1 MRLLIT
7 LVIVAATLWF
17 IMFSP
22 LTAPLHLPFW
32 YAMTFSALVL
42 SVSSSLAVPGWW
54 RTVKWGNG
62 NFLLGVVI
70 AIALWGIFWL
80 GDFFSQMLFG
90 FARQQVDMIY
100 GMKEGF
106 SPWVLSALLLFII
119 GPAEEIF
126 WRGYVQKQLSARIN
140 PNFGWIM
147 TILLY
152 TLVHVSSCNFM
163 LVMASMVCGIV
174 WGTLYRF
181 FPDRFAAIIFSHA
194 LWDAAVFVWFPI

>member
-1 MRLLIT
+1 MKRLIALI
-7 LVIVAATLWF
+7 LVAAALWF

-22 LTAPLHLPFW
+22 LTAPYVPFW

-42 SVSSSLAVPGWW
+42 SISSSLAMPGWW

-62 NFLLGVVI
+62 NFLLGVII

-80 GDFFSQMLFG
+80 GDFFSQLLFG

-100 GMKEGF
+100 RMKADF
-106 SPWVLSALLLFII
+106 SPWLLSGLLLFII

-140 PNFGWIM
+140 PNYGWIV
-147 TILLY
+147 TIVLY
-152 TLVHVSSCNFM
+152 TIVHVSSCNFM

>member
-1 MRLLIT
+1 MKLLIT
-7 LVIVAATLWF
+7 LIIVAATLWF
-17 IMFSP
+17 LMFSP
-22 LTAPLHLPFW
+22 LTAPYVPFW

-42 SVSSSLAVPGWW
+42 SVSSSLAAPGWW

-62 NFLLGVVI
+62 NLLLGIVI

-80 GDFFSQMLFG
+80 GDYFSQMLFG
-90 FARQQVDMIY
+90 FARRQVDMIY
-100 GMKEGF
+100 GMKENF

-163 LVMASMVCGIV
+163 LVMASMVCGVV